1 MIIDPL
7 LQNCLLSASNL
18 SMSDM
23 AVYMI
28 NSLLSINNTLA
39 FYELGVG
46 QRLEML
52 QGKKKIQTD
61 RMKKLNNLSN
71 NLAQIDAHSETLQN
85 EQAAFVLT
93 RGGLGTIYS
102 ICEKYK
108 EGDDL
113 KTNAGMD
120 GESVQ
125 SGILLSH
132 NFINISIYIVYILF
146 DNNFQQ

>member
-1 MIIDPL
+1 
-7 LQNCLLSASNL
+7 
-18 SMSDM
+18 MSDM

-52 QGKKKIQTD
+52 QGKKTLKNLCH
-61 RMKKLNNLSN
+61 KKSS
-71 NLAQIDAHSETLQN
+71 AQIDAHSETLQN

-113 KTNAGMD
+113 KTNNGMD

-125 SGILLSH
+125 SGTLLSH
-132 NFINISIYIVYILF
+132 DTTSRVY
-146 DNNFQQ
+146 DS

>member
-1 MIIDPL
+1 M
-7 LQNCLLSASNL
+7 
-18 SMSDM
+18 
-23 AVYMI
+23 
-28 NSLLSINNTLA
+28 
-39 FYELGVG
+39 
-46 QRLEML
+46 
-52 QGKKKIQTD
+52 
-61 RMKKLNNLSN
+61 
-71 NLAQIDAHSETLQN
+71 
-85 EQAAFVLT
+85 LT

-132 NFINISIYIVYILF
+132 DFINISIYILYIV
-146 DNNFQQ
+146 

>member
-1 MIIDPL
+1 MKEL
-7 LQNCLLSASNL
+7 NNNL
-18 SMSDM
+18 
-23 AVYMI
+23 
-28 NSLLSINNTLA
+28 
-39 FYELGVG
+39 
-46 QRLEML
+46 
-52 QGKKKIQTD
+52 
-61 RMKKLNNLSN
+61 LNNLSN

-132 NFINISIYIVYILF
+132 DFINISIYILYIV
-146 DNNFQQ
+146 

>member
-52 QGKKKIQTD
+52 QGKKEFQTRSD
-61 RMKKLNNLSN
+61 RMKKLNNLFNNLSN

-125 SGILLSH
+125 SGILLSP
-132 NFINISIYIVYILF
+132 IYIDFILQF
-146 DNNFQQ
+146 NEVI

>member
-1 MIIDPL
+1 
-7 LQNCLLSASNL
+7 
-18 SMSDM
+18 M

-52 QGKKKIQTD
+52 QGKNITD
-61 RMKKLNNLSN
+61 IVRIRIFLTHFS
-71 NLAQIDAHSETLQN
+71 AQIDAHSETLQN

-93 RGGLGTIYS
+93 RGGLGNIYS

-113 KTNAGMD
+113 KNNTGMD

-125 SGILLSH
+125 SGILLSPTY
-132 NFINISIYIVYILF
+132 ININSLKLYNITYTQLISF
-146 DNNFQQ
+146 DNNRQQ

>member
-1 MIIDPL
+1 
-7 LQNCLLSASNL
+7 
-18 SMSDM
+18 M

-52 QGKKKIQTD
+52 QGKKEFQTRSD
-61 RMKKLNNLSN
+61 RMKKLNNDLLN

-132 NFINISIYIVYILF
+132 DFINISIYILYIV
-146 DNNFQQ
+146 